1 MTAIQQE
8 MRRLNGAAPQ
18 AIAAHFFESFGVVAE
33 QHLDGRLWLFDYDQ
47 LAAHKHRTSEVVMES
62 RGLVLCAETFAII
75 RRPFARFFNIGEAP
89 TYEADIDYAR
99 LEALEKADGS
109 LVTLYFNRVTGHWHF
124 GTRGTPFATGKHKLG
139 GRFYERI
146 ARAAGLDVMPGTPEF
161 DERMCLLDTSVTY
174 LFEFIGPDNPLVTP
188 YEKNELVLLGARWLD
203 GDEYSPAEVAQLL
216 DVLQSQG
223 WPVRAPRR
231 YPIPLKLEGL
241 SRPVQIEAI
250 KHWVATAPEFKGLHE
265 GVVCYDPVTGKR
277 VKVKTPLYCA
287 AHLQGWE
294 TEATEKGVLNI
305 SPARVAELIVAGDA
319 EEFCLYFPEL
329 APRVKHMAGQ
339 VEAFV
344 DGLAPI
350 WEQVKDI
357 EDQKA
362 FALAVQDQAPGA
374 ASGIFFQARK
384 TGMSPALAW
393 MELPLGKK
401 ASLAEKLV
409 K

>member
-8 MRRLNGAAPQ
+8 MRRLADASPQ
-18 AIAAHFFESFGVVAE
+18 AIAQHFFDTFGVVAQ
-33 QHLDGRLWLFDYDQ
+33 QHLDGKLWLFDYDQ

-62 RGLVLCAETFAII
+62 RGIVLDAQTFEII

-99 LEALEKADGS
+99 MEALEKADGS

-139 GRFYERI
+139 GRFYERVT
-146 ARAAGLDVMPGTPEF
+146 RAAGLDVMPGTAEF
-161 DERMCLLDTSVTY
+161 DERMSLLDTNVTY

-188 YEKNELVLLGARWLD
+188 YANNELVLLGARWLD
-203 GDEYSPAEVAQLL
+203 GSEYSPAEVAQLL
-216 DVLQSQG
+216 DVLRSLG

-231 YPIPLKLEGL
+231 YPIPVKLEGL
-241 SRPVQIEAI
+241 SRPAQIEAI
-250 KHWVATAPEFKGLHE
+250 KLWVATASEFKGLHE

-294 TEATEKGVLNI
+294 REDAEKGVLHI
-305 SPARVAELIVAGDA
+305 SVSRVAELIVAGDA
-319 EEFCLYFPEL
+319 EEFGLYFPTL
-329 APRVKHMAGQ
+329 APRIQKMAGQ
-339 VEAFV
+339 VEAFI

-350 WEQVKDI
+350 WSEVKGI

-362 FALAVQDQAPGA
+362 FALAVQNKVPSA

-384 TGMSPALAW
+384 SGLSPALAW
-393 MELPLGKK
+393 VDLPLNKK
-401 ASLAEKLV
+401 ASLAEKLLN
-409 K
+409 

>member
-1 MTAIQQE
+1 MTAVQE
-8 MRRLNGAAPQ
+8 QMRLLAGTSPQ
-18 AIAAHFFESFGVVAE
+18 AVAAHFYENFGVVAE
-33 QHLDGRLWLFDYDQ
+33 QHFDGRLWLFDYDQ

-62 RGLVLCAETFAII
+62 RGLILCAETLDIV

-109 LVTLYFNRVTGHWHF
+109 LVTLYFNRVSGHWQF
-124 GTRGTPFATGKHKLG
+124 GTRGTPFATGKNRLG
-139 GRFYERI
+139 GRFNERI

-161 DERMCLLDTSVTY
+161 DERMSLLDTNVTY

-188 YEKNELVLLGARWLD
+188 YEHNELVLLGARWLD
-203 GDEYSPAEVAQLL
+203 GEEYSPVEVAQLL
-216 DVLQSQG
+216 EVLHALG

-241 SRPVQIEAI
+241 SRPAQIDAI
-250 KHWVATAPEFKGLHE
+250 KTWVATAPEFKGLHE

-294 TEATEKGVLNI
+294 KDGEEKAVLSI
-305 SPARVAELIVAGDA
+305 SVARVAELIVAGDA
-319 EEFCLYFPEL
+319 EEFCLYFPGL
-329 APRVKHMAGQ
+329 AGSVRAMAGQ
-339 VEAFV
+339 VEVFI

-350 WEQVKDI
+350 WNEVKDI
-357 EDQKA
+357 ADQKA
-362 FALAVQDQAPGA
+362 FALAVQAKVPGA

-384 TGMSPALAW
+384 DGVVPALAW
-393 MELPLGKK
+393 REMPLNKK
-401 ASLAEKLV
+401 AALAEKLL